1 MSKVNRL
8 IVLLSMLA
16 LAAVSASCSTS
27 GVGSEVA
34 NVGGDS
40 LDQTATATKSRVA
53 GPSTV
58 TSNRSKKVA
67 RTPGG
72 LEPLTDDLGQA
83 IVEGEGSITI
93 SGPNTSL
100 VELDRDGFNQA
111 GTGPS
116 GHGAYIDLGQ
126 GQTMTFFSS
135 TSTTTTREVKN
146 KDGTTERLT
155 IQSDPTSPT
164 KAYGDSV
171 LSPLAEYY
179 KSRTSEQKAAFVEGV
194 KANSE
199 TTRAIVE
206 KIAGPEAWAFLTSL
220 FSPVP

>member
-1 MSKVNRL
+1 MSN
-8 IVLLSMLA
+8 
-16 LAAVSASCSTS
+16 VSRWVVVSVAFMVAIAFASCATS

-40 LDQTATATKSRVA
+40 LDQTPTATKSRVA
-53 GPSTV
+53 GPATV

-72 LEPLTDDLGQA
+72 LEPLTDNLGQA
-83 IVEGEGSITI
+83 IIEGDGSITI

-100 VELDRDGFNQA
+100 VELDRNGFNQA

-179 KSRTSEQKAAFVEGV
+179 KSRTSEQKTAFIAGV

-199 TTRAIVE
+199 VTKSIVE
-206 KIAGPEAWAFLTSL
+206 KLAGPEAWAFLTSIL
-220 FSPVP
+220 SPVP

>member
-116 GHGAYIDLGQ
+116 GHGAIIDLGQ

-179 KSRTSEQKAAFVEGV
+179 KSRTSEQKAAFIAGV

-199 TTRAIVE
+199 VTKSVVE
-206 KIAGPEAWAFLTSL
+206 KLAGPEAWAFLTSL
-220 FSPVP
+220 LSPVP